1 MKVVFL
7 SLLVGLSLGASLDRS
22 KRQVFGNGLGYLP
35 PPPTPT
41 CQASTVYRT
50 QTQYS
55 TLVVPSTVVNRDVQY
70 VTQTSVSVQQVY
82 TTIYSEIFRTQ
93 QIPSVVYN
101 TQIVTSTRDNVRTQV
116 VTLPP
121 QVNYVTSTR
130 QDVRTDVQ
138 YQTQYV
144 TRTQQVPTTVT
155 RNVVS
160 TQVVPQQV
168 VSTVYRTQTVTRT
181 QQLPGQT
188 RTIPST
194 QYSTVYSTQVIPG
207 QDVVRT
213 SEVVRTNV
221 VTQTVNQPGQTRVI
235 TSTQVVPVTT
245 TIYSEVVRTNTQTQY
260 VTRTQVQ
267 QQVSTVVRTQ
277 QVPQYNTRIQYV
289 TQPVHSTLVS
299 TQVVPTTI
307 YSEQVVPSIVNL
319 PAQTQYITNTRTEVR
334 TQYLPGQT
342 RTQYVTRTIY
352 NTNYATSTI
361 YKDQYNTIRATST
374 YQPNCNTG
382 YNYNKPSRPFN
393 YGR

>member
-41 CQASTVYRT
+41 CQPSTVYRT

-82 TTIYSEIFRTQ
+82 TTIYSEVFRTQ
-93 QIPSVVYN
+93 QIPSVVYD
-101 TQIVTSTRDNVRTQV
+101 TRIVTRTQDNVRTQA

-130 QDVRTDVQ
+130 QSVRTDVQ

-168 VSTVYRTQTVTRT
+168 ISTVYRTQTVTRT

-188 RTIPST
+188 RTVPST
-194 QYSTVYSTQVIPG
+194 QYSTIYSTQIIPA

-221 VTQTVNQPGQTRVI
+221 VTRTVNQPGQTRVI

-245 TIYSEVVRTNTQTQY
+245 TIYSEVVRTNTQTQTL
-260 VTRTQVQ
+260 TRTQVQ

-277 QVPQYNTRIQYV
+277 QVPQINTRFV
-289 TQPVHSTLVS
+289 TVPSQVVRTQVS

-307 YSEQVVPSIVNL
+307 YSQQTVPTVVNV
-319 PAQTQYITNTRTEVR
+319 PAQTQYVTVTRTDVR
-334 TQYLPGQT
+334 TQQLPGQT
-342 RTQYVTRTIY
+342 RTEYVTRVVY
-352 NTNYATSTI
+352 STNYVTSTVFN
-361 YKDQYNTIRATST
+361 DQYNTIRATST
-374 YQPNCNTG
+374 VQPDCNTG
-382 YNYNKPSRPFN
+382 YNYPEPSQGFNPF
-393 YGR
+393 G